1 MPRINLLPWREE
13 ARKERQKNFVIA
25 LAIAA
30 ALGAAV
36 VAVGRFHVDLLIQN
50 QQSRNSYLQSEI
62 AIVDRK
68 IAEIKEL
75 QATKQRLI
83 NRMQVIER
91 LQQSRPEVVHLF
103 DELVRTLPDGVYLTS
118 VKQEGK
124 KIEMRGVAES
134 NARVSAYMRNIESSE
149 WLQDA
154 RLGPDGIQTSSDGR
168 LRRSN
173 FQLIAT
179 QTQQSQD
186 GEDGEIEE

>member
-30 ALGAAV
+30 AMGAAV

-50 QQSRNSYLQSEI
+50 QQSRNTYLQSEI

-134 NARVSAYMRNIESSE
+134 NARVSAYMRNIESSD

-179 QTQQSQD
+179 QTQQTQGD
-186 GEDGEIEE
+186 ENGEIEE

>member
-13 ARKERQKNFVIA
+13 ARKERQKKFVAA

-36 VAVGRFHVDLLIQN
+36 VVVGRFHVDLLIQN
-50 QQSRNSYLQSEI
+50 QQARNTYLQSEI
-62 AIVDRK
+62 SVVDRK

-118 VKQEGK
+118 VKQDGK

-134 NARVSAYMRNIESSE
+134 NARVSAYMRNIEASE
-149 WLQDA
+149 WLENA
-154 RLGPDGIQTSSDGR
+154 RLGPDGIQSSNDGR

-173 FQLIAT
+173 FQLFAS
-179 QTQQSQD
+179 QQSQD
-186 GEDGEIEE
+186 AEPGEIEE